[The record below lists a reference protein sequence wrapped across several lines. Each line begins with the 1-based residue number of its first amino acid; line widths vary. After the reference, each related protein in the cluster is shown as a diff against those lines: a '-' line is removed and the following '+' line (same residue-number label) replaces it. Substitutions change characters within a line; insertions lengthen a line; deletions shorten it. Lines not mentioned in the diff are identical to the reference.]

1 VAPTG
6 TWTDV
11 FTGTVYHGDRSI
23 ALHRTTATIPVLLRQ
38 GGILPLTAATE
49 LDATRNPTAFE
60 VLVAP
65 SASGEFVLAEDDEN
79 GRSLSPEGGPA
90 ARTPLRWDHDRGE
103 FRIGPVIGDGEVV
116 PAVREWTITF
126 LALLPSG
133 RTTVD
138 GEPAEV
144 TGTDGRWSVTVR
156 ASSEAETVI
165 RVEGGRL
172 RIGPDQADAIR
183 ELLEAAQIGNPE
195 KLAAWK
201 VIQSTRPTAER
212 IAELSAVALPEAV
225 RSAMTELLG
234 AVVGADH

>member
-1 VAPTG
+1 
-6 TWTDV
+6 
-11 FTGTVYHGDRSI
+11 
-23 ALHRTTATIPVLLRQ
+23 
-38 GGILPLTAATE
+38 
-49 LDATRNPTAFE
+49 
-60 VLVAP
+60 
-65 SASGEFVLAEDDEN
+65 
-79 GRSLSPEGGPA
+79 
-90 ARTPLRWDHDRGE
+90 
-103 FRIGPVIGDGEVV
+103 VV
-116 PAVREWTITF
+116 PAVRELTITF

-133 RTTVD
+133 RITVD

-156 ASSEAETVI
+156 ASSGAETVI

-195 KLAAWK
+195 KLAAWEI
-201 VIQSTRPTAER
+201 IQSPRPTAER
-212 IAELSAVALPEAV
+212 IAELAAVALPEAV